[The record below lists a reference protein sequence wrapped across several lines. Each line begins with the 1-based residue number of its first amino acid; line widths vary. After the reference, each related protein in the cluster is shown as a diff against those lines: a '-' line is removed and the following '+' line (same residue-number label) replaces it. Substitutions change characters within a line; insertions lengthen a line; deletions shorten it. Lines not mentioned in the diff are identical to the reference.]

1 MAKAHSRRLRLVTGR
16 PTGMVRVVGLEP
28 THTCVR
34 EILSLVR
41 LPFRHTRAW
50 AFWHGNTVPSN
61 RSSGNPLVS
70 VVILKNPDQGRVLA
84 IMPILIPRLTGVS
97 PPSVGI
103 HDTAP
108 QRRGRRAERTRVW

>member
-1 MAKAHSRRLRLVTGR
+1 MFGVMAKAYSRRLGLVTGR

-50 AFWHGNTVPSN
+50 PFWHGNTVPSTVRVAT
-61 RSSGNPLVS
+61 RSYPYLS
-70 VVILKNPDQGRVLA
+70 
-84 IMPILIPRLTGVS
+84 
-97 PPSVGI
+97 
-103 HDTAP
+103 
-108 QRRGRRAERTRVW
+108 